1 MYGQTAVG
9 NDGMTKGCVGNDYQP
24 CDNNAATECVGKE
37 ADNYVYKLVEPGE
50 TCDNFGILKLT
61 LSFPINCILLDYA
74 NILSLLLNTICVSV
88 LLHDIQKHV
97 FG

>member
-61 LSFPINCILLDYA
+61 LSFPILCQYFIIIAKYNMRFCFTA
-74 NILSLLLNTICVSV
+74 
-88 LLHDIQKHV
+88 
-97 FG
+97 